1 MREPTQPPT
10 SRLQGLLWPLLLLA
24 LGGVAL
30 LLGLEAFPPAVADLI
45 GRAWPVILVVAGLVI
60 FLDQSGLRRWAAPL
74 AVVVSAAL
82 LVGIIAGFVV
92 VAGTSRASSEREDY
106 VFSVEQPLGPG
117 VQRLVVTV
125 QGLQTRVDIAPSSRE
140 EPTITAEFSGSI
152 ESEIEQ
158 DYAEEGD
165 TARFVLRETRPSAIP
180 ALEAIGRGR
189 LNVELP
195 PGLPLEL
202 NFRNADGAAV
212 LNLLGLDVA
221 RLNINIAAGD
231 LLLSLP
237 DTALEQPGDVVVTR
251 GNVTLFVP
259 DDLGL
264 HLFVNGPV
272 PQFAAADYL
281 LDPSDG
287 SYLSRNFDDFQT
299 QMALNLTVSSGSI
312 RLE

>member
-10 SRLQGLLWPLLLLA
+10 SRPQGLLWPLLLLA

-82 LVGIIAGFVV
+82 LVGIIA
-92 VAGTSRASSEREDY
+92 VAYTTRASTEREDN
-106 VFSVEQPLGPG
+106 VVSVEQPLGPG

>member
-1 MREPTQPPT
+1 MREPTHPPT
-10 SRLQGLLWPLLLLA
+10 PRLQSLLWPLLLLA

-45 GRAWPVILVVAGLVI
+45 GRAWPVILVLAGLVV

-74 AVVVSAAL
+74 AVLVSGAL
-82 LVGIIAGFVV
+82 LAGIIV
-92 VAGTSRASSEREDY
+92 VAYTSRASTEREDN
-106 VFSVEQPLGPG
+106 VVAIEQPIGPG
-117 VQRLVVTV
+117 VQRLVVMV
-125 QGLQTRVDIAPSSRE
+125 QGLQTRVDIAPADRE
-140 EPTITAEFSGSI
+140 EPTITGEFSGSI

-158 DYAEEGD
+158 DYAEEGG
-165 TARFVLRETRPSAIP
+165 TARFTLRETRPSAIP
-180 ALEAIGRGR
+180 ALEAVGRGR
-189 LNVELP
+189 LNVALP

-202 NFRNADGAAV
+202 TLRNADGAAV
-212 LNLLGLDVA
+212 LNLLGLEVT

-299 QMALNLTVSSGSI
+299 QMTLNLTVSSGSI